1 MAFRSTATPKNT
13 MSSSNFGE
21 IKASHRVRGIE
32 IIEREYSV
40 ELRSEK
46 GSVFLSS
53 IEEIDTVID
62 VLKYAKMAHHKKKFF
77 VLHE

>member
-1 MAFRSTATPKNT
+1 MALRSTAILKNT

-53 IEEIDTVID
+53 IEEINTVID
-62 VLKYAKMAHHKKKFF
+62 VLKYAKMAHHKKSFF
-77 VLHE
+77 TLRG

>member
-1 MAFRSTATPKNT
+1 
-13 MSSSNFGE
+13 MSFNNFGE

-40 ELRSEK
+40 ELRCDK

-62 VLKYAKMAHHKKKFF
+62 VLKYAKMAHHKNKFF
-77 VLHE
+77 LLKG

>member
-1 MAFRSTATPKNT
+1 MALRSTATLKNT
-13 MSSSNFGE
+13 MNSSNFGE

-53 IEEIDTVID
+53 IEEINTVID
-62 VLKYAKMAHHKKKFF
+62 VLKYAKMAHHKKSFF
-77 VLHE
+77 TLRD

>member
-1 MAFRSTATPKNT
+1 MALRSTATLKNT

-53 IEEIDTVID
+53 IEEINTVID
-62 VLKYAKMAHHKKKFF
+62 VLKYAKLAHHKKSFF
-77 VLHE
+77 TLRD

>member
-1 MAFRSTATPKNT
+1 MALRSTATLKNT

-53 IEEIDTVID
+53 IEEINTVID
-62 VLKYAKMAHHKKKFF
+62 VLKYAKMAHHKKSFF
-77 VLHE
+77 TLRD